1 MNKNRLKIVVLYASM
16 LSITGRGFL
25 FSQNDAAKRP
35 ISLFFEDKALRE
47 VLQEIARQ
55 SNIKFVFSDMLVEGK
70 RIRCD
75 IRNLPIDK
83 TLTQIMTQ
91 TDVSFKFL
99 PDELVV
105 LFRENSSAP
114 GIRGNTSGTQFTPV
128 LYTEPIVQGEVEPD
142 YPSEAR
148 QEGLEGS
155 VDMYLFVNERGEVE
169 QARINQSSGY
179 QILDDASV
187 AFAKRLKFNPAKKE
201 GKPVA
206 VWVSRIMNYQ
216 LVDKQFLPGEYIEK
230 IKDLYRLADRSQG
243 EAKKRI
249 LREILWD
256 HEILARY
263 LNGKSNLIYN
273 KYVQEILKEEVY
285 TEWKKLWEDW
295 PLHFVVFHDFIVRYP
310 DAEEVSMAEQKLQ
323 AFMDEDIAHIKKSSV
338 HTPDA
343 QYKKQI
349 AIQKMVDF
357 LAKKY
362 PHLMTEKMK
371 KEAYDY
377 LVKNELG

>member
-1 MNKNRLKIVVLYASM
+1 MNKNRLKTAALLSSILVVAV
-16 LSITGRGFL
+16 RGFL
-25 FSQNDAAKRP
+25 FAQSDAAKRP
-35 ISLFFEDKALRE
+35 ISLFFEDKPLRE

-70 RIRCD
+70 QIRCD

-105 LFRENSSAP
+105 LFRENSATP
-114 GIRGNTSGTQFTPV
+114 GIRGNLSGTQFTPV

-142 YPSEAR
+142 YPPEAR

-179 QILDDASV
+179 NILDDASV

-230 IKDLYRLADRSQG
+230 IKDLYRLADRSNG
-243 EAKKRI
+243 EEKKKI
-249 LREILWD
+249 LHEILWD

-285 TEWKKLWEDW
+285 TEWKELWEDW

-310 DAEEVSMAEQKLQ
+310 EAEEISTAEIKLQ
-323 AFMDEDIAHIKKSSV
+323 IFMDEDIAHIKKSSIN
-338 HTPDA
+338 TPDA
-343 QYKKQI
+343 KYKKQI
-349 AIQKMVDF
+349 ALKKMVDF

-362 PHLMTEKMK
+362 PHLMTEHMK
-371 KEAYDY
+371 KEVYDY
-377 LVKNELG
+377 LAKN